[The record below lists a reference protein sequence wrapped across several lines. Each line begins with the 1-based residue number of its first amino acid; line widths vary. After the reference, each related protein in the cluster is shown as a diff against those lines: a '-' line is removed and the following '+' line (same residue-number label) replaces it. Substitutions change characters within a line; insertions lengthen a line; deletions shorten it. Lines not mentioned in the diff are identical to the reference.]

1 MDHVLGLKCLLCGEE
16 YATHEVLYVCPKH
29 GYEGIL
35 DVQYDY
41 ELIGKR
47 LTKEGLGKNT
57 DHSIWRYKPLL
68 PVDAESPIPPLQVG
82 WTPLYQAQR
91 LGEKLGLS
99 NLYLKDEGRN
109 PTASLKDR
117 ASAIGVVKAQELG
130 KRVIT
135 CASTGNAASSL
146 AGLAASVS
154 LPSVIF
160 VPESAPKAKVA
171 QLLIFG
177 AQVIMVKGT
186 YDQAFD
192 LCLEASDEFGWY
204 SRNTAYNPYLSEGK
218 KTAALE
224 VCEQLSWQA
233 PDRVFVSVGD
243 GCIIGGLHKGFK
255 DLLALGFIERL
266 PKLVGVQA
274 EGAAPLVRAWQTGK
288 FEPIIPNT
296 LADSISVGVPRDRM
310 KALRAV
316 RETGGQYVAVSDE
329 EILEAMRQLGREAAI
344 FAEPAGAAGFAGL
357 VKLADQINPQELI
370 VVLVTGNGLKD
381 VESAIKATKEPPKI
395 APTIKDLRRLRE
407 VSPQGI
413 LTATY
418 HGSSSPP

>member
-1 MDHVLGLKCLLCGEE
+1 MRGNTWAISRRSWRNPEPTRDEMDHVVGLRCVLCGEE
-16 YATHEVLYVCPKH
+16 YSAHEVLYVCPKH

-47 LTKEGLGKNT
+47 LTKEGLGKNP

-91 LGEKLGLS
+91 LGQKLGLS

-130 KRVIT
+130 KEIIT
-135 CASTGNAASSL
+135 C
-146 AGLAASVS
+146 
-154 LPSVIF
+154 
-160 VPESAPKAKVA
+160 
-171 QLLIFG
+171 IFG

-255 DLLALGFIERL
+255 DLLALWAYKRTGRL
-266 PKLVGVQA
+266 L
-274 EGAAPLVRAWQTGK
+274 
-288 FEPIIPNT
+288 
-296 LADSISVGVPRDRM
+296 
-310 KALRAV
+310 
-316 RETGGQYVAVSDE
+316 
-329 EILEAMRQLGREAAI
+329 
-344 FAEPAGAAGFAGL
+344 
-357 VKLADQINPQELI
+357 
-370 VVLVTGNGLKD
+370 
-381 VESAIKATKEPPKI
+381 
-395 APTIKDLRRLRE
+395 
-407 VSPQGI
+407 
-413 LTATY
+413 
-418 HGSSSPP
+418 